1 MTDLTGWGVPARSD
15 SAAEHYR
22 VFAEHEAHGS
32 SAVYEEWAG
41 AIARDPEVLARIDA
55 LPRPKRQANLV
66 FAAARAAGV
75 PIGPWVDARPQLL
88 ARWTQVQEI
97 AMTHATQTNEAARCA
112 VLLPV
117 LSALP
122 GPLAL
127 LEVGA
132 SAGLCLYPDRYTY
145 RYRTDAGEAVVLEP
159 ATPTGVAIDCELIG
173 IDPPARLPDVR
184 WRAGID
190 LHPLDAGDPATVDWL
205 EALIWPEHRD
215 RRDRLRAAAQV
226 AAADPAPLHTGDL
239 NEVFDRVVA
248 SAPPEATLVVF
259 HTAVLAYL
267 TPEDRARFAERAA
280 ALVAERDGRVV
291 WVSNEGVGVLPGV
304 RDRLPDGA
312 AGAGDFVLA
321 VDGMPVA
328 VTHPHGR
335 AFRALAADA
344 IIEG

>member
-1 MTDLTGWGVPARSD
+1 MTDLAGWGVPAGSD

-22 VFAEHEAHGS
+22 VFAEHEARGS
-32 SAVYEEWAG
+32 SAVYEEWAA

-66 FAAARAAGV
+66 FAAARVAGV
-75 PIGPWVDARPQLL
+75 PIGPWADARPELL
-88 ARWTQVQEI
+88 ARWAQVQEI
-97 AMTHATQTNEAARCA
+97 ALTHATQTNEAARCA

-117 LSALP
+117 LTALP

-132 SAGLCLYPDRYTY
+132 SAGLCLYPDRYAY
-145 RYRTDAGEAVVLEP
+145 RYRTDRGETVVLEP
-159 ATPTGVAIDCELIG
+159 PAPTGVVIDCDLAG
-173 IDPPARLPDVR
+173 IDPPTRLPEVV

-190 LHPLDAGDPATVDWL
+190 LHPLDAADPATVDWL
-205 EALIWPEHRD
+205 EALVWPEHRD
-215 RRDRLRAAAQV
+215 RRDRLRAAARV
-226 AAADPAPLHTGDL
+226 AAADPAPLHAGDL
-239 NEVFDRVVA
+239 NEVFDRVAA

-267 TPEDRARFAERAA
+267 TPDDRARFAARVA
-280 ALVAERDGRVV
+280 ALAAGRDRRVV
-291 WVSNEGVGVLPGV
+291 WVSNEGVGVFPEV
-304 RDRLPDGA
+304 RDRLPEGA

-335 AFRALAADA
+335 AFRALDRGA

>member
-1 MTDLTGWGVPARSD
+1 MTDLTAWGVPARSD

-32 SAVYEEWAG
+32 SEVYEEWA
-41 AIARDPEVLARIDA
+41 ASIAGDSEVLARIDA

-66 FAAARAAGV
+66 FAAARVAGV
-75 PIGPWVDARPQLL
+75 PVGPWAAARPELL
-88 ARWTQVQEI
+88 ARWPQVREV

-132 SAGLCLYPDRYTY
+132 SAGLCLYPDRYSY
-145 RYRTDAGEAVVLEP
+145 RYRTDAGETVVLEP
-159 ATPTGVAIDCELIG
+159 SRPTDVVIDCDLSG
-173 IDPPARLPDVR
+173 TAPPPRLPEVA
-184 WRAGID
+184 WRGGVD
-190 LHPLDAGDPATVDWL
+190 LHPLDAADPATVDWL
-205 EALIWPEHRD
+205 EALIWPEHGD
-215 RRDRLRAAAQV
+215 RRDRLRAAARV
-226 AAADPAPLHTGDL
+226 AAADPVRLHAGDL
-239 NEVFDRVVA
+239 SERLDEVAA
-248 SAPPEATLVVF
+248 SAPLEATLVVF

-267 TPEDRARFAERAA
+267 TPDDRARFAERVA
-280 ALVAERDGRVV
+280 ALAAGRDGRVV
-291 WVSNEGVGVLPGV
+291 WVSNEGLGVLPEV
-304 RDRLPDGA
+304 RDRLPAGA
-312 AGAGDFVLA
+312 AAAGDFVLA

-328 VTHPHGR
+328 ITHPHGR
-335 AFRALAADA
+335 TFRAVGRSA